1 MFQIILRLI
10 PFTSFPNYLS
20 VIYLRLVAR
29 LSEMLEA
36 KKSRTKKEDIM
47 IIHLCLVNEFL
58 VRGVEFDFESA
69 EHFY

>member
-1 MFQIILRLI
+1 
-10 PFTSFPNYLS
+10 
-20 VIYLRLVAR
+20 
-29 LSEMLEA
+29 MLEA